1 MKTTTKLADLRTA
14 LNAAA
19 AAECAAY
26 AQSVLNDR
34 ISLLMASPEDLTAT
48 MTELRAS
55 KLAAAAF
62 AALPKGRR
70 AAASAAKEAA
80 ENYGYRAAKR
90 CGSEYSGDTT
100 HLVNWGLK
108 TAAETVLTEG
118 GRYSGKARK
127 YSKTNARH
135 TITLTAGDVIG
146 LTDPL
151 NSNIVAVSAQD
162 GLPLVALHSD
172 GRCSWVVSKRKK
184 IGLQHGWIAYDPQ
197 FRGVCYHSTSSMNA
211 AKAGL
216 AVKLRSRHQYEE
228 TLEASRRAYRFSPAG
243 KAARRAALVASRC
256 AGITATIA
264 DARALGFCAAG
275 IAAFQSKHGI
285 GDTASLPQLVAT
297 GDRDAV
303 RLALTIASKL
313 AS

>member
-1 MKTTTKLADLRTA
+1 MKTTTKLADIQTA

-34 ISLLMASPEDLTAT
+34 ISLMMASPEDLTAT

-55 KLAAAAF
+55 NVAAAAF
-62 AALPKGRR
+62 AALPKARR

-80 ENYGYRAAKR
+80 ENHAYRAAKR
-90 CGSEYSGDTT
+90 QGSEYSGDTT
-100 HLVNWGLK
+100 HLVNWGLE
-108 TAAETVLTEG
+108 TAAETVLTQG
-118 GRYSGKARK
+118 GRYSRSCK

-135 TITLTAGDVIG
+135 TITLTAADVIG
-146 LTDPL
+146 LTDPV
-151 NSNIVAVSAQD
+151 NSDVVEVSTRD
-162 GLPLVALHSD
+162 GLPLVALYSD
-172 GRCSWVVSKRKK
+172 GRCSWVVTKRKS
-184 IGLQHGWIAYDPQ
+184 IALQQGWVAYDPQ
-197 FRGVCYHSTSSMNA
+197 FRGVCYHSTSSMA
-211 AKAGL
+211 HARAGL
-216 AVKLRSRHQYEE
+216 VVKLRSRHQYEE
-228 TLEASRRAYRFSPAG
+228 ALEASRRAYRFSPAG

-313 AS
+313 AR